1 MAPLLSRSLA
11 AIAIVVAAAAVV
23 DRHAGPGISVR
34 ADRALGD
41 ALIRRAA
48 HAWPADPSIVI
59 VDIDDRSLAAMA
71 DRVGRFPWPRSV
83 YGELI
88 ADLAKQRATAVVLDI
103 ELYEPDRER
112 PEHDR
117 VLNESLGAG
126 TPVYFPLRLLES
138 LGREDGMRLA
148 DVAVDL
154 ALVRGA
160 DADPDAR
167 TPMLVPFA
175 VDRAAWRRTG
185 FVNFLADDDG
195 VGRRHAT
202 VHRAGGW
209 VVPSLA
215 ARLARDLGWKAPAG
229 ETFGVAWA
237 ERALAHPRIAF
248 VDLYDE
254 LDRAQRRRPASE
266 LAGKVVLIGT
276 TATHLRDFRPTP
288 IDPAHPGVE
297 VLAAA
302 IDNLKNGRAIV
313 AAPPWT
319 GTALSL
325 AAIALGAAALSRRR
339 VLAAAGAL
347 VAVGALAVGGA
358 YAALVQASLAVPVG
372 GALAAMGLFF
382 VGGAV
387 DAFLAEQRAK
397 RERERTL
404 ARFLDPRVVKRLIAD
419 GVKPEDFK
427 GETRPITVLFSD
439 IRGFTTLSERN
450 PAEEVVALLNRYF
463 ARQVE
468 NVFRH
473 GGTLDKFIGDAI
485 MAFWN
490 APTDDPDHAAHAVA
504 CALDMADTLAAFN
517 DERPPGTPALGIGI
531 GIATGPAVVGFV
543 GSPRKL
549 EYTAIG
555 DTVNLASR
563 IEGETKGRATLLV
576 AATTR
581 AAAAN
586 VRDAADDGA
595 GIPFAF
601 TSIGEVSVK
610 GRTAPVELFRVE
622 RRG

>member
-1 MAPLLSRSLA
+1 MAALLPRSLA
-11 AIAIVVAAAAVV
+11 ALAIVVAAAAVV
-23 DRHAGPGISVR
+23 DRHAGPGIAIR

-41 ALIRRAA
+41 VLARRAA
-48 HAWPADPSIVI
+48 PSWPADPSIVI

-88 ADLAKQRATAVVLDI
+88 GDLAKQGAKAVVLDI

-117 VLNESLGAG
+117 VLNDALAAG
-126 TPVYFPLRLLES
+126 VPVYFPLRLLES
-138 LGREDGMRLA
+138 LGPDDGAKLA
-148 DVAVDL
+148 DVAADL
-154 ALVRGA
+154 ALGTRGA
-160 DADPDAR
+160 TDPAAR
-167 TPMLVPFA
+167 TPMLLPFA
-175 VDRAAWRRTG
+175 VDRPAWRRTG

-202 VHRAGGW
+202 EIVAGGY

-215 ARLARDLGWKAPAG
+215 SRLAGDLGWRTPSRG
-229 ETFGVAWA
+229 TFVVAWPA
-237 ERALAHPRIAF
+237 PALAHPRISF
-248 VDLYDE
+248 VDLYDD
-254 LDRAQRRRPASE
+254 LDRSARRRPPRE
-266 LAGKVVLIGT
+266 LADRIVMIGT
-276 TATHLRDFRPTP
+276 TASHLRDFRPTP

-297 VLAAA
+297 VLATA
-302 IDNLKNGRAIV
+302 IDNLKNGREVVASPAWAGTAITLALAALTV
-313 AAPPWT
+313 AA
-319 GTALSL
+319 
-325 AAIALGAAALSRRR
+325 I
-339 VLAAAGAL
+339 
-347 VAVGALAVGGA
+347 GGA
-358 YAALVQASLAVPVG
+358 YATLTALSLAVPVG
-372 GALAAMGLFF
+372 GALVAMWLLF
-382 VGGAV
+382 VVAAV

-419 GVKPEDFK
+419 GVRPEDFK

-439 IRGFTTLSERN
+439 IRGFTSLSEQH

-468 NVFRH
+468 NVFHH

-490 APTDDPDHAAHAVA
+490 APTDEPDHAARALA
-504 CALDMADTLAAFN
+504 CALDMEDTLAAFN
-517 DERPPGTPALGIGI
+517 AERPAGSPALAIGI

-563 IEGETKGRATLLV
+563 IEGETKGRAPILC
-576 AATTR
+576 AAGT
-581 AAAAN
+581 
-586 VRDAADDGA
+586 RDAVANLRDTPDRGA

-601 TSIGEVSVK
+601 TSVGEVTVK
-610 GRTAPVELFRVE
+610 GRAAPVELFKVE
-622 RRG
+622 RRE